1 MWPTSP
7 GDSVTGRDGDGYS
20 TTVEQTL
27 KDDAP
32 AALVEIAHA
41 VRALR
46 TVHRMTQD
54 QLGRQI
60 GYSRSQVNDVEHA
73 RQLPHVDFATACDAT
88 FNTGTLL
95 VGMHER
101 AQRHGLPSWAAE
113 RIEYEARAVSM
124 ESYQTGLIHGF
135 LQTADYTR
143 AVLGGG
149 LPGEVSDDQLSAAV
163 ERRLRRQEVLTG
175 GNLEVCHIILDES
188 TIYHHVGSREVM
200 REQLAHVLDVI
211 DKRLATIQVLPN
223 TAGACA
229 PPAPFTLMTL
239 DDSTKLVYQENALG
253 GQTTSNAAV
262 VRRGGYRMDVLR
274 AQARPLGD
282 SARMIRARMED
293 L

>member
-1 MWPTSP
+1 M
-7 GDSVTGRDGDGYS
+7 
-20 TTVEQTL
+20 

-32 AALVEIAHA
+32 VALVEIAHA

-46 TVHRMTQD
+46 TVHRMTQE

-95 VGMHER
+95 VGMHQR
-101 AQRHGLPSWAAE
+101 AQRHGLPHWATE
-113 RIEYEARAVSM
+113 RIEYEARSVVIQSF
-124 ESYQTGLIHGF
+124 QTGLIHGF
-135 LQTADYTR
+135 VQTAEYTR
-143 AVLGGG
+143 AMLGGG
-149 LPGEVSDDQLSAAV
+149 LPGEVSEDQLSAAV
-163 ERRLRRQEVLTG
+163 ERRLRTQEVLTG
-175 GNLEVCHIILDES
+175 GKLDVCHIILDES
-188 TIYHHVGSREVM
+188 TIYRQVGSREVM
-200 REQLAHVLDVI
+200 REQLAHILDVI

-223 TAGACA
+223 MAGACA

-239 DDSTKLVYQENALG
+239 DDGTKLVYQETALG
-253 GQTTSNAAV
+253 GLTTSDPAT
-262 VRRGGYRMDVLR
+262 VRRGGYRMDMLR

-282 SARMIRARMED
+282 SARIIRARMED